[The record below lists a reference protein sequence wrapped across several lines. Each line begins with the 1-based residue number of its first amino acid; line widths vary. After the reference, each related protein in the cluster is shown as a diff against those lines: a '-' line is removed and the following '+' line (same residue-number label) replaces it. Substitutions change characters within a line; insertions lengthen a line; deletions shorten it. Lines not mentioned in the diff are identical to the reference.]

1 MIKES
6 VNDGATDSMVS
17 VRPLRFVHATAN
29 QTLTLEQKI
38 GILAADSVLIP
49 IMIGNDYGVVV
60 SPEAS
65 DERSSVAPAHCQNQE
80 VKQVFLVHLQIRK
93 MAVTVYTSEEAA
105 NEDSKP
111 AVNDEKVA
119 SDQ

>member
-6 VNDGATDSMVS
+6 VNDGATDTMVS
-17 VRPLRFVHATAN
+17 VRPLRFVHSTAN

-60 SPEAS
+60 TPQATE
-65 DERSSVAPAHCQNQE
+65 ERTSAAAAHCQNQE

-105 NEDSKP
+105 NEDKP
-111 AVNDEKVA
+111 TVIDEKVTM
-119 SDQ
+119 SQ